1 MIRVTIVPIGW
12 AGVNVKK
19 SKHQRN
25 RRRQFATMTLRNVL
39 NNAASADEVVDVDT
53 LIDKVVFLNANTD
66 TDKIEKSKKEINK
79 YGTS

>member
-12 AGVNVKK
+12 VGVNVKK

-25 RRRQFATMTLRNVL
+25 RRRQFATMTLRNVV
-39 NNAASADEVVDVDT
+39 NYAAGNDEVVDPLVN
-53 LIDKVVFLNANTD
+53 KVVFLNANTD

>member
-25 RRRQFATMTLRNVL
+25 RRRQFATMTLRNVV
-39 NNAASADEVVDVDT
+39 NYAAGNDEVVDPLV
-53 LIDKVVFLNANTD
+53 
-66 TDKIEKSKKEINK
+66 KIEKSKKEINK

>member
-1 MIRVTIVPIGW
+1 MHPVGW

-19 SKHQRN
+19 SKHQCN

-39 NNAASADEVVDVDT
+39 NNAASVDEVVDVDT
-53 LIDKVVFLNANTD
+53 LIDKVVFLNANTNTD